1 MELFAAAGIELPP
14 AGGRGRRTPGA
25 LARTLRVPLFN
36 YKVVEEARGLAAFA
50 PTPEQAAAAA
60 DYARKAS
67 TRRQDDPFYAHF
79 PDIKILVK
87 DSATGRRHG
96 DLIRYAGNDRLFQF
110 WNISMRY
117 APTNDIDP
125 RWTGLWKTQA
135 ETLVQDMGL

>member
-1 MELFAAAGIELPP
+1 MAYGQDMAGS
-14 AGGRGRRTPGA
+14 ARRH
-25 LARTLRVPLFN
+25 L
-36 YKVVEEARGLAAFA
+36 
-50 PTPEQAAAAA
+50 AAA
-60 DYARKAS
+60 DLLHNSNRPGHKNGDCAVAGYLFGLAGELALKEIMRESGMRELDS

-79 PDIKILVK
+79 PDIKTLVK